1 MISLAPMPLSA
12 CQTSGPV
19 DEARAMGTSEA
30 GSGSVQPG
38 QGGREHRQP
47 RAADGDRRIRV
58 RNASTVDFGEVR
70 VFFPDDPAAAVS
82 YGAVKAGAA
91 SDYKPV
97 GRAYRYAHIEATAG
111 EREFVLRP
119 IDYVG
124 EAELPAGRFTYVL
137 SIAADR
143 LAVNLERDG

>member
-1 MISLAPMPLSA
+1 MPLSA

-19 DEARAMGTSEA
+19 DGAGIMSTSET
-30 GSGSVQPG
+30 GPGPVQPG
-38 QGGREHRQP
+38 QGDREHRQP
-47 RAADGDRRIRV
+47 AGVDTRDHHIRV
-58 RNASTVDFGEVR
+58 RNASAVDFDEVR

-124 EAELPAGRFTYVL
+124 EEELPAGRFTYVL
-137 SIAADR
+137 SIVADR
-143 LAVNLERDG
+143 LTVDLERDG